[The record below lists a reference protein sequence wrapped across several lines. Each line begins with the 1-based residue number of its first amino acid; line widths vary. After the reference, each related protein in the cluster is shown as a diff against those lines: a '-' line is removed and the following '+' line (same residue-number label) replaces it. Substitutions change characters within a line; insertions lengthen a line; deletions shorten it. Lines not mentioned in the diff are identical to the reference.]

1 MANEVAI
8 ASANA
13 FVAILAATNI
23 VLRVFTLCLI
33 AHAAFAYEAVV
44 GVVSARL
51 GSGVEGGCEGGCRG
65 W

>member
-23 VLRVFTLCLI
+23 VLRVFTSLI

-51 GSGVEGGCEGGCRG
+51 GSGVEG

>member
-13 FVAILAATNI
+13 FVAILAATNMA
-23 VLRVFTLCLI
+23 LRV
-33 AHAAFAYEAVV
+33 FAYEAVV

>member
-13 FVAILAATNI
+13 FVAILAATNM
-23 VLRVFTLCLI
+23 VLRVFTSLI